1 MLRFGAI
8 PVTMRRNA
16 NPRGVPGPAP
26 GCAHQLTWS
35 TRRRTS
41 TGHEHTAAT
50 HLRRRNM
57 ASKLN
62 SLQGLT
68 DEFDFG
74 PQRDALTYKQLGNG
88 VNTGVVWNVLK
99 AHVARDAHLSRPP
112 IVEG

>member
-1 MLRFGAI
+1 MSTQPRHTCAGA
-8 PVTMRRNA
+8 
-16 NPRGVPGPAP
+16 
-26 GCAHQLTWS
+26 TW
-35 TRRRTS
+35 
-41 TGHEHTAAT
+41 
-50 HLRRRNM
+50 L
-57 ASKLN
+57 ASY